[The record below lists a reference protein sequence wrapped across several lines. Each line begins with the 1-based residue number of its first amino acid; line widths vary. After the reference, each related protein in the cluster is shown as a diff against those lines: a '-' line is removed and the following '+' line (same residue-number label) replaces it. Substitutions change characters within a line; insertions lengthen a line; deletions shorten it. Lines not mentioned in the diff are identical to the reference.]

1 MQTVQI
7 VITPQ
12 QAQQWLDEKNT
23 RNRPMS
29 MPLAAMYA
37 DDMKNDRWLET
48 HQGIAFYEDGVIADG
63 QTRLK
68 AITIAKK
75 SIPMQVTFG
84 IPIPNGLCI
93 DIHRKRTFSNQLAM
107 TGELPWLGKN
117 EAATA
122 MILMFKDGGARQSKN
137 VRRVIDFCTPIEDA
151 MVFMKA
157 RTSNSIR
164 YITTAP
170 VKAAIVCAYYKED
183 KTRLDEFCKV
193 LISGIMKSGDDSAA
207 VRLRERLI
215 SGGGALQSTGASRI
229 NIMLLTMR
237 AISFFCKRQ
246 EVSRLTTP
254 VEPIYAIPT
263 SVKS

>member
-1 MQTVQI
+1 MQTVRI
-7 VITPQ
+7 VVTPQ
-12 QAQQWLDEKNT
+12 EAQQWLDEKNT

-37 DDMKNDRWLET
+37 DDMANGRWLET
-48 HQGIAFYEDGVIADG
+48 HQGIAFYEDGVLADG

-84 IPIPNGLCI
+84 VPKPSGLCI
-93 DIHRKRTFSNQLAM
+93 DIHRRRTFSNQLAM

-117 EAATA
+117 EVATA

-151 MVFMKA
+151 MVFVKA
-157 RTSNSIR
+157 RTSTSIR

-170 VKAAIVCAYYKED
+170 VKAAIVCAYYYED

-193 LISGIMKSGDDSAA
+193 LITGIMKSGADSAA

-215 SGGGALQSTGASRI
+215 SGGSALQTTGSDRVSV
-229 NIMLLTMR
+229 MLLTMK
-237 AISFFCKRQ
+237 AVKFFCERR
-246 EVSRLTTP
+246 ELSRLTTP
-254 VEPIYAIPT
+254 VEPIYLLEGVAA
-263 SVKS
+263 